1 MRLRDDGTPD
11 PETAYDVPP
20 GAPVHECGIC
30 GAPFPAREDREL
42 HRALVHGREAGDG
55 VAGGDEG
62 EEADTLEAARE
73 REETALRRFRL
84 KALGAVVALYF
95 VLLMVYALV

>member
-30 GAPFPAREDREL
+30 GAPFPAREDRAL
-42 HRALVHGREAGDG
+42 HRALVHGRQTGG
-55 VAGGDEG
+55 GGFGGDEG

>member
-1 MRLRDDGTPD
+1 MRLREDGTPD

-30 GAPFPAREDREL
+30 GAPFPSREARTL
-42 HRALVHGREAGDG
+42 HRGLVHGGEAEDG
-55 VAGGDEG
+55 ATPAGAGVTG
-62 EEADTLEAARE
+62 ADFDAARD

-84 KALGAVVALYF
+84 KALGVVVALYF